1 MKFLKHDGNAFLF
14 IRVTLKK
21 EKAMFNIPG
30 MNLHTSPAERPF
42 LIMHIILHLNPLPLL
57 VSWG

>member
-14 IRVTLKK
+14 IRVTVKKK

-30 MNLHTSPAERPF
+30 MNL
-42 LIMHIILHLNPLPLL
+42 
-57 VSWG
+57 